1 MLLKRSKKIFFLE
14 RETIVSVLF
23 VLFEILLS
31 LSKYFDL
38 WMCVCSQSWLT
49 LCDPMECSPPDSS
62 VHRVLQARI
71 LERAAIS
78 FSRRSSQPRD
88 WPASPVSS
96 ALASGFVTIELPGK
110 PKNDLPKSLLST
122 TIPRAW
128 CWSLCRLLSW
138 TLTQYCL
145 QRASSLREKA
155 EYWSMAGG
163 EF

>member
-1 MLLKRSKKIFFLE
+1 MFVKLTTLLWKVIDTFFGRYMHARSV
-14 RETIVSVLF
+14 T
-23 VLFEILLS
+23 
-31 LSKYFDL
+31 
-38 WMCVCSQSWLT
+38 QSCLT
-49 LCDPMECSPPDSS
+49 LCDPMECSPPGFS
-62 VHRVLQARI
+62 VHVILQAGI
-71 LERAAIS
+71 LEWVAMFS
-78 FSRRSSQPRD
+78 FRGSFQPRD

-96 ALASGFVTIELPGK
+96 ALASGFLTIELPGK

-122 TIPRAW
+122 AIPRAW